1 MTDRSGPH
9 LPKVAPDRWQR
20 TPHKPWLPPSGVR
33 VVPVRI
39 CQILDVVE
47 APDTIGKAM
56 LVLGTTPVPHIVTPD
71 DGTVR
76 WLLPHRATHRRPWP
90 WARISRYVRVLTGL
104 EEFGIPGSGLT
115 GGPGPHWA
123 YPDGWVGGHLADEWL
138 VEDLA
143 VCTLD
148 HLGEPAQRCGLCP
161 EPLWPEDRVRVV
173 LARCPPRTLPGDT
186 VRVHA
191 HCARA
196 QGFT

>member
-1 MTDRSGPH
+1 MRIGP
-9 LPKVAPDRWQR
+9 
-20 TPHKPWLPPSGVR
+20 
-33 VVPVRI
+33 
-39 CQILDVVE
+39 ILDVVE
-47 APDTIGKAM
+47 APDIIGKAM
-56 LVLGTTPVPHIVTPD
+56 LALGTTPVPHIVTPD
-71 DGTVR
+71 DGTVH
-76 WLLPHRATHRRPWP
+76 WLLPHRAARHRPWP

-104 EEFGIPGSGLT
+104 EEFGIPGSCLT

-123 YPDGWVGGHLADEWL
+123 YPDGWVGSHLADEWL

-148 HLGEPAQRCGLCP
+148 HLGQPAQRCELCP
-161 EPLWPEDRVRVV
+161 EPLWPEDGVRVV
-173 LARCPPRTLPGDT
+173 LPRSPSRTLPRAT